1 MYVLMVEVAIGG
13 SVRLNTSKMMYAN
26 GLDTCINQNAGTGSL
41 CCVLGQDTLPTQCL
55 STARCIN
62 GHEQI

>member
-1 MYVLMVEVAIGG
+1 MYVLMVQVAIGG
-13 SVRLNTSKMMYAN
+13 SVHLNTTEMTY
-26 GLDTCINQNAGTGSL
+26 GVDTCINQSAGTGSL

-62 GHEQI
+62 GHEKM